1 MKHNFSIKEHILA
14 WNLHGTNAQEGDLV
28 ELVGLSHKHFIIQL
42 KPDNELH
49 THRGIIKHNDLIGLP
64 WGSEIFSHNGSPF
77 FLLQPQLGDLLK
89 NTPRNTQILYPKE
102 IGYILVN
109 MGIGPGVHVLE
120 AGTGSGSLTTAFAY
134 AVGDT
139 GKVTSYEVR
148 PDMQQLAQKN
158 IERLG
163 LSQRVVFKLGDIV
176 DGFSET
182 GVDALFLDVAN
193 PFDYIT
199 QVRSA
204 LKPGGFFGCI
214 LPTVN
219 QVIRLLP
226 VLRFNAFAFVET
238 CEILIRFYK
247 SEPERFRPVD
257 RMIAH
262 TGYLIF
268 ARPVIKAAADKEELD
283 PSLLEGQDDQI

>member
-1 MKHNFSIKEHILA
+1 MA
-14 WNLHGTNAQEGDLV
+14 WNLHGTHAQEGDQA

-42 KPDNELH
+42 KMDAELH
-49 THRGIIKHNDLIGLP
+49 THRGIVRHNDLIGKP

-77 FLLQPQLGDLLK
+77 YMLQPQLGDLLK

-109 MGIGPGVHVLE
+109 MGIGPGMVVLE
-120 AGTGSGSLTTAFAY
+120 AGTGSGSLTTSFAY
-134 AVGDT
+134 AIGDT
-139 GKVTSYEVR
+139 GKVYSYDVR
-148 PDMQQLAQKN
+148 QDMQDLAKKN

-163 LSQRVVFKLGDIV
+163 LSHRVEFKLGDIA
-176 DGFSET
+176 DGFKEI
-182 GVDALFLDVAN
+182 GVDALFLDVPN
-193 PFDYIT
+193 PYDYVP
-199 QVRSA
+199 QVRAA

-226 VLRFNAFAFVET
+226 QLRFHAFAFIET

-262 TGYLIF
+262 TGFLVF
-268 ARPVIKAAADKEELD
+268 ARPIIKANPEEID
-283 PSLLEGQDDQI
+283 SSIVHTDTDV

>member
-1 MKHNFSIKEHILA
+1 MA
-14 WNLHGTNAQEGDLV
+14 WNLHGTYAQEGDLV

-42 KPDNELH
+42 KPDAELH
-49 THRGIIKHNDLIGLP
+49 THRGIVRHNDLLGKP

-77 FLLQPQLGDLLK
+77 YLLQPQLGDLLK

-109 MGIGPGVHVLE
+109 MGIGPGMVVLE
-120 AGTGSGSLTTAFAY
+120 AGTGSGSLTTSFAY
-134 AVGDT
+134 AVGDN
-139 GKVTSYEVR
+139 GKVHSYDVR
-148 PDMQQLAQKN
+148 QDMQDLAKKN

-163 LSQRVVFKLGDIV
+163 LSHRVDFKLGDIAN
-176 DGFSET
+176 GFEET
-182 GVDALFLDVAN
+182 GVDALFLDVPN
-193 PFDYIT
+193 PYDFIA

-226 VLRFNAFAFVET
+226 QLRFHDFAFIET

-257 RMIAH
+257 RMVAH
-262 TGYLIF
+262 TGYLVF
-268 ARPVIKAAADKEELD
+268 ARPIIKSEDGKET
-283 PSLLEGQDDQI
+283 DDSIIHSNMDFS